1 MRPIPDRFSPD
12 RSPFEPPTTHDLWRR
27 TRTRGHR
34 LAGNFEIILDKVKLE
49 ALTELIPEDTS
60 GGHVKGVIGA
70 FTILSEQPKGQY

>member
-1 MRPIPDRFSPD
+1 M
-12 RSPFEPPTTHDLWRR
+12 
-27 TRTRGHR
+27 
-34 LAGNFEIILDKVKLE
+34 AGNFEIILDKVKLE